1 MFGTLSSFDGGLFDE
16 FRRIEREMDQFLS
29 NGGSWRNGIRASAR
43 GTYPPINV
51 GVNPDQIDVY
61 LFVPGVDPK
70 RLEITL
76 HQNLLTLKGERKPLR
91 EEGAEYYR
99 KERFDGEFHRAVNL
113 PEDADPE
120 QVDARYQD
128 GVLHVTIK
136 RRESAKPRQI
146 EVK

>member
-16 FRRIEREMDQFLS
+16 FRRLEREMDQYFG
-29 NGGSWRNGIRASAR
+29 NGPLRNGIRASAR

-51 GVNPDQIDVY
+51 GLTPDQIDVY

-99 KERFDGEFHRAVNL
+99 RERFDGGFHRAVNL
-113 PEDADPE
+113 HEDSDPE
-120 QVDARYQD
+120 QVDASYQD

-136 RRESAKPRQI
+136 RRESARPRQI